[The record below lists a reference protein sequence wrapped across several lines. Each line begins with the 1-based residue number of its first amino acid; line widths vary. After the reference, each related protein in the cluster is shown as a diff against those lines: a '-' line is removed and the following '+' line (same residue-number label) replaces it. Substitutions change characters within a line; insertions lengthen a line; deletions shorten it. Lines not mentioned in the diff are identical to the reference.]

1 MRSSQSFF
9 SAVLTVALLST
20 SDAFAAGVEYA
31 ADGKEKAG
39 GLPQMD
45 PTWFASQIFWLVV
58 LFAGLYFIFSQK
70 VLPNL
75 SSTLENRREHIQGDL
90 DTAETLKKEA
100 ESVHNDYETILEEA
114 RTKATTLYQE
124 IDESIK
130 TKSEK
135 EYADFQDRLIKET
148 QMVETKI
155 NTAKTEAMAGM
166 NDIAADVAK
175 EAAEKLVGI
184 KPTMKDAKAAVQS
197 ITGSGAKTSKAA

>member
-9 SAVLTVALLST
+9 SAVLTVAILSA
-20 SDAFAAGVEYA
+20 SDVFAAGAEYG
-31 ADGKEKAG
+31 ADGKEKAS

-58 LFAGLYFIFSQK
+58 LFAGLYFIFSTK

-100 ESVHNDYETILEEA
+100 ESVHNDYETILDEA
-114 RTKATTLYQE
+114 RAKAAKLYQD

-130 TKSEK
+130 TKSEA
-135 EYADFQDRLIKET
+135 EYADFQDRLITET

-155 NTAKTEAMAGM
+155 NAAKTDAMAGM

-184 KPTMKDAKAAVQS
+184 KPTLKDTKAIVQGIAGTAS
-197 ITGSGAKTSKAA
+197 KKSKAA

>member
-9 SAVLTVALLST
+9 SAVLTVAILSA
-20 SDAFAAGVEYA
+20 SDVFAAGAEYG
-31 ADGKEKAG
+31 ADGKEKAS

-58 LFAGLYFIFSQK
+58 LI
-70 VLPNL
+70 
-75 SSTLENRREHIQGDL
+75 L
-90 DTAETLKKEA
+90 D
-100 ESVHNDYETILEEA
+100 EA
-114 RTKATTLYQE
+114 RAKAAKLYQD

-130 TKSEK
+130 TKSEA
-135 EYADFQDRLIKET
+135 EYADFQDRLITET

-155 NTAKTEAMAGM
+155 NAAKTDAMAGM

-184 KPTMKDAKAAVQS
+184 KPTLKDTKAIVQGIAGTAS
-197 ITGSGAKTSKAA
+197 KKSKAA

>member
-1 MRSSQSFF
+1 
-9 SAVLTVALLST
+9 
-20 SDAFAAGVEYA
+20 
-31 ADGKEKAG
+31 
-39 GLPQMD
+39 MD

-58 LFAGLYFIFSQK
+58 LFAGLYFIFSTK

-100 ESVHNDYETILEEA
+100 ESVHNDYETILDEA
-114 RTKATTLYQE
+114 RAKAAKLYQD

-130 TKSEK
+130 TKSEA
-135 EYADFQDRLIKET
+135 EYADFQDRLITET

-155 NTAKTEAMAGM
+155 NAAKTDAMAGM

-184 KPTMKDAKAAVQS
+184 KPTLKDTKAIVQGIAGTAS
-197 ITGSGAKTSKAA
+197 KKSKAA